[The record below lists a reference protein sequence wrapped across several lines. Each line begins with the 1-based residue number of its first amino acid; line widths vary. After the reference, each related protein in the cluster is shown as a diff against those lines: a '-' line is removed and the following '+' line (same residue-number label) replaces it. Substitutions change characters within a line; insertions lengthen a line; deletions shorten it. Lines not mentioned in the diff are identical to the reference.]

1 MGSKFVPDE
10 FRINSGYMS
19 FYNHITTVFLAQRG
33 GCFDKSVGY
42 IWLLLDVPVDVAGD
56 AAAGHGAVPELEVL
70 PLRAVV
76 VRRALVALAHAD
88 HPLGPVHASQALEG
102 RGVKRT
108 YENAVLRFVV
118 SASGVLK

>member
-10 FRINSGYMS
+10 FRINSGYVG
-19 FYNHITTVFLAQRG
+19 FHNHITTVFLAQRG

-70 PLRAVV
+70 ALHAVG
-76 VRRALVALAHAD
+76 VRGTDGPEEVAKRND
-88 HPLGPVHASQALEG
+88 I
-102 RGVKRT
+102 VKRISPLKF
-108 YENAVLRFVV
+108 VLE
-118 SASGVLK
+118 